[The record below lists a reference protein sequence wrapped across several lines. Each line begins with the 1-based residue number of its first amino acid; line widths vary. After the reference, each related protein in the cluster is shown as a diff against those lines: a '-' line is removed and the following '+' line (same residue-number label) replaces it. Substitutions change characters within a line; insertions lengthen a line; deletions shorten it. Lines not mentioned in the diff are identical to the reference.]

1 MNFKHLESPN
11 FFLFYFGANSLLCYI
26 YLFFTLAPV
35 SCEAPFPSFQK
46 MQRQKSILSFFQKPS
61 QENQNSGTRRVPQ
74 FPVTQRNVSGSDQPK
89 ATDPVVE
96 IRGTDTP
103 PEKVPRQIFPA
114 SFVANDDSSGS
125 SLFSSI
131 MHKFVKADDRERASD
146 RYYSKSSINQ
156 RLVRVLE

>member
-1 MNFKHLESPN
+1 
-11 FFLFYFGANSLLCYI
+11 
-26 YLFFTLAPV
+26 
-35 SCEAPFPSFQK
+35 

-74 FPVTQRNVSGSDQPK
+74 FSITQQNVSASDQPK
-89 ATDPVVE
+89 ATDTVVE

-114 SFVANDDSSGS
+114 GFVANDGSSSS

-131 MHKFVKADDRERASD
+131 MHKFVKADDREKASE
-146 RYYSKSSINQ
+146 RYYSKSAIN
-156 RLVRVLE
+156 